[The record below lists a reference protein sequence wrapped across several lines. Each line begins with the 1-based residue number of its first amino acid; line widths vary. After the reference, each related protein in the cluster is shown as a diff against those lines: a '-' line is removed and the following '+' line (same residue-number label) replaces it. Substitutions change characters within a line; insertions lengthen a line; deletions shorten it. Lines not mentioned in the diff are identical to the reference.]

1 MIRNMN
7 KIINKVEWHEQ
18 FKIRIANSDKSFEK
32 HEIIKTLL
40 VMKLIEKNRSNKS
53 WIRIYTEWDLFEDT
67 ICDIYFEDIK
77 NKVCYA
83 FEIQKKIDTEWTNRI
98 VKKYKDWEVF
108 GFNSADLII
117 VPIQKL
123 SDDLNILSTQLDEY
137 IF

>member
-1 MIRNMN
+1 MN
-7 KIINKVEWHEQ
+7 SVAWNEQ

-32 HEIIKTLL
+32 NEIIKTLL

>member
-1 MIRNMN
+1 MN
-7 KIINKVEWHEQ
+7 KIINKVGWHEQ

-108 GFNSADLII
+108 GFNSANLII

>member
-1 MIRNMN
+1 MN
-7 KIINKVEWHEQ
+7 SVAWNEQ

>member
-1 MIRNMN
+1 MN
-7 KIINKVEWHEQ
+7 SVAWNEQ

-32 HEIIKTLL
+32 HEVIKTLL
-40 VMKLIEKNRSNKS
+40 VMKLINKYKKNKS

-117 VPIQKL
+117 IPIQKL

>member
-1 MIRNMN
+1 MN
-7 KIINKVEWHEQ
+7 SVNWNEQ

-32 HEIIKTLL
+32 HEVIKTLL
-40 VMKLIEKNRSNKS
+40 VMKLINKNKKNKD

-83 FEIQKKIDTEWTNRI
+83 FEIQKKIDSEWTNRI
-98 VKKYKDWEVF
+98 VRKYKDWEVF

-117 VPIQKL
+117 IPLQKL
-123 SDDLNILSTQLDEY
+123 SDDLNIMSTQLDEY

>member
-1 MIRNMN
+1 MN
-7 KIINKVEWHEQ
+7 SVAWNEQ

-83 FEIQKKIDTEWTNRI
+83 FEIQKKVDTEWTNRI

>member
-1 MIRNMN
+1 MN
-7 KIINKVEWHEQ
+7 SVNWNEQ

-32 HEIIKTLL
+32 HEVIKTLL
-40 VMKLIEKNRSNKS
+40 VMKLINKNKKNKD

-83 FEIQKKIDTEWTNRI
+83 FEIQKKIDSEWTNRI
-98 VKKYKDWEVF
+98 VRKYKDWEVF

-117 VPIQKL
+117 IPLQKL

>member
-1 MIRNMN
+1 MN
-7 KIINKVEWHEQ
+7 SVAWNEQ

-32 HEIIKTLL
+32 HEVIKTLL
-40 VMKLIEKNRSNKS
+40 VMKLINKYKTNKD

>member
-1 MIRNMN
+1 MN
-7 KIINKVEWHEQ
+7 SVNWNEQ

>member
-1 MIRNMN
+1 MIDWN
-7 KIINKVEWHEQ
+7 EQ

-32 HEIIKTLL
+32 HEVIKTLL
-40 VMKLIEKNRSNKS
+40 VMKLINKYKKNKD

>member
-1 MIRNMN
+1 MIDWN
-7 KIINKVEWHEQ
+7 EQ

-32 HEIIKTLL
+32 HEVIKTLL
-40 VMKLIEKNRSNKS
+40 VMKLINKYKTNKD

>member
-1 MIRNMN
+1 MN
-7 KIINKVEWHEQ
+7 SVAWNEQ

-108 GFNSADLII
+108 GFNSANLII

>member
-1 MIRNMN
+1 MN
-7 KIINKVEWHEQ
+7 SVAWNEQ

-32 HEIIKTLL
+32 HEVVKTLL
-40 VMKLIEKNRSNKS
+40 VMKLINKYKKNKD

>member
-1 MIRNMN
+1 MN
-7 KIINKVEWHEQ
+7 SVAWNEQ

-83 FEIQKKIDTEWTNRI
+83 FEIQKKIDSEWTNRI

>member
-1 MIRNMN
+1 MN
-7 KIINKVEWHEQ
+7 SVAWNEQ

-32 HEIIKTLL
+32 HEVIKTLL
-40 VMKLIEKNRSNKS
+40 VMKLINKYKKNKD

>member
-1 MIRNMN
+1 MN
-7 KIINKVEWHEQ
+7 SVNWNEQ

-67 ICDIYFEDIK
+67 ICDVYFEDIK

-117 VPIQKL
+117 IPIQKL